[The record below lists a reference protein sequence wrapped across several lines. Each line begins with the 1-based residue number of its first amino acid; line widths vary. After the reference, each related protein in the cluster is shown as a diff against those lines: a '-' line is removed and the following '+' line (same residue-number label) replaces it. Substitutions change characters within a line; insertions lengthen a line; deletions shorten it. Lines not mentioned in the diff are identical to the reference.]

1 MAAIQAAFG
10 DAVLTFMW
18 VFVSSMFGLFTNL
31 VVTALGLQT
40 LVWAPLVI
48 TTFIVFTFVFLFNL
62 IGEALG
68 GASFNPTGTA
78 SFYAAGVGGDT
89 LFSMALKFPAQA
101 AGAVGGALAIMEV
114 MPVQYKH
121 MLGGP
126 TLQRPSKPSAADIV
140 SCRCDHNI
148 GGCRLCLHRSFHES
162 CQCEYPIF
170 ASQFRSHLFLFED
183 MWSAYEPFK
192 LCKML

>member
-40 LVWAPLVI
+40 
-48 TTFIVFTFVFLFNL
+48 
-62 IGEALG
+62 LG

-126 TLQRPSKPSAADIV
+126 YFAGGLAYWRP
-140 SCRCDHNI
+140 C
-148 GGCRLCLHRSFHES
+148 
-162 CQCEYPIF
+162 
-170 ASQFRSHLFLFED
+170 
-183 MWSAYEPFK
+183 
-192 LCKML
+192 

>member
-1 MAAIQAAFG
+1 MGAIKAASG

-31 VVTALGLQT
+31 IVTALDLQT

-89 LFSMALKFPAQA
+89 LFSMALRFPAQ
-101 AGAVGGALAIMEV
+101 VYI
-114 MPVQYKH
+114 YKH
-121 MLGGP
+121 HWLIKHG
-126 TLQRPSKPSAADIV
+126 
-140 SCRCDHNI
+140 
-148 GGCRLCLHRSFHES
+148 
-162 CQCEYPIF
+162 
-170 ASQFRSHLFLFED
+170 
-183 MWSAYEPFK
+183 
-192 LCKML
+192 

>member
-1 MAAIQAAFG
+1 MGAIKAASG

-31 VVTALGLQT
+31 IVTALGLQT

-89 LFSMALKFPAQA
+89 LFSMALRFPAQ
-101 AGAVGGALAIMEV
+101 VYI
-114 MPVQYKH
+114 YKH
-121 MLGGP
+121 HWLIKHGWIVLVIACMHVFLLLFISCIDFFVFGFFFLLG
-126 TLQRPSKPSAADIV
+126 
-140 SCRCDHNI
+140 SCLRI
-148 GGCRLCLHRSFHES
+148 
-162 CQCEYPIF
+162 
-170 ASQFRSHLFLFED
+170 
-183 MWSAYEPFK
+183 
-192 LCKML
+192 